1 MSTATPDTTITVP
14 EAPTLLDRLN
24 AWALRLPPRLARF
37 VLRHGV
43 AGFWWAVDIVRAWP
57 RAGLVAWWMVWAFA
71 PVPRFE
77 PSWGWYN
84 VALVATWPLT
94 AELVILARDQYRAR
108 YWVHEDEEQVS
119 DPQAVWGA
127 MSSPRVGAQ

>member
-1 MSTATPDTTITVP
+1 M
-14 EAPTLLDRLN
+14 
-24 AWALRLPPRLARF
+24 
-37 VLRHGV
+37 

-77 PSWGWYN
+77 PSWGWWN
-84 VALVATWPLT
+84 LGLALTWPLFW
-94 AELVILARDQYRAR
+94 EIVWEIQDRRR
-108 YWVHEDEEQVS
+108 WVDDDPGQVS